1 VRRSRRRFWDGEH
14 SALST
19 LHHCL
24 KVVTQ
29 VMAPFTPFITER
41 VWQDLFASTD
51 VESVHLSN
59 WPTWTEA
66 DIDDTLRDHVE
77 LTRRIVELGRAARAA
92 SGVKTRQPL
101 QRALVAAPGW
111 STLPEGLQ
119 AQIRDEV
126 NVLTLESLA
135 GTDELVDVAVKA
147 NFKSLGARYGKTTPV
162 VAAAIAA
169 TDARELVTA
178 LRSGQATVDVN
189 GQLEPVTLED
199 VVITEVPREGWTVA
213 SENGESLALDL
224 ELNADLIAQGIAR
237 DITRMIQD
245 ARKASGFEISDR
257 IHVTWNS
264 NNADTALALENH
276 GSTIAGEV
284 LATQWNQGETS
295 APQVSDEE
303 LGVQIQIAQAPVS

>member
-1 VRRSRRRFWDGEH
+1 
-14 SALST
+14 
-19 LHHCL
+19 
-24 KVVTQ
+24 
-29 VMAPFTPFITER
+29 
-41 VWQDLFASTD
+41 
-51 VESVHLSN
+51 
-59 WPTWTEA
+59 
-66 DIDDTLRDHVE
+66 
-77 LTRRIVELGRAARAA
+77 
-92 SGVKTRQPL
+92 
-101 QRALVAAPGW
+101 
-111 STLPEGLQ
+111 LQ

-135 GTDELVDVAVKA
+135 GTDELVDVAIKA

-169 TDARELVTA
+169 ADARELVAA
-178 LRSGQATVDVN
+178 LRGGEATVNVEGKDEV
-189 GQLEPVTLED
+189 VTLDD

-264 NNADTALALENH
+264 SNTDTTAALENY
-276 GSTIAGEV
+276 GSAIAAEV
-284 LATQWNQGETS
+284 LATEWAQGETT
-295 APQVSDEE
+295 APQVSEDE
-303 LGVQIQIAQAPVS
+303 LGVNIQIVRAASS

>member
-1 VRRSRRRFWDGEH
+1 
-14 SALST
+14 
-19 LHHCL
+19 
-24 KVVTQ
+24 
-29 VMAPFTPFITER
+29 MAPFTPFITER
-41 VWQDLFASTD
+41 VWQDLFATTD
-51 VESVHLSN
+51 VESVHLSK
-59 WPTWTEA
+59 WPAWTEA
-66 DIDDTLRDHVE
+66 DIDDTLRDHVD

-111 STLPEGLQ
+111 SSLPEGLQ

-126 NVLTLESLA
+126 NVLTLESLS

-169 TDARELVTA
+169 ADARELVTA
-178 LRSGQATVDVN
+178 LRTGAATVSVEGKDEV
-189 GQLEPVTLED
+189 VTLDD
-199 VVITEVPREGWTVA
+199 VIITEVPREGWTVA

-237 DITRMIQD
+237 DVTRMIQD
-245 ARKASGFEISDR
+245 ARKASGFDISDR

-264 NNADTALALENH
+264 TNADTTLALENY
-276 GSTIAGEV
+276 GAGIATEV
-284 LATQWNQGETS
+284 LATEWTQSDTT
-295 APQVSDEE
+295 APQITDDE
-303 LGVQIQIAQAPVS
+303 LGVQIQIEQASSL